1 MPVILIILCACTFL
15 VHVKFI
21 TFSYARPLLATILT
35 ASYTTLTLV
44 LYYVPVITSFIT
56 IIAAKVRLLVFPDPY
71 TYLLSLFVRLFGDKN
86 VRKKKNLETEKY
98 VIFKKATY
106 LAKTLT
112 QFRALVYLENA
123 SINSCMT
130 EFNPIL
136 TPKATVT
143 FNHQP
148 QLSSIFL
155 KYDLQKLEARDALI
169 SQSPSLGYLLFS
181 ELNSS
186 KSTDLNFMTDR

>member
-1 MPVILIILCACTFL
+1 MITLI
-15 VHVKFI
+15 
-21 TFSYARPLLATILT
+21 
-35 ASYTTLTLV
+35 

-71 TYLLSLFVRLFGDKN
+71 TYLRSLFVRLFGDKN
-86 VRKKKNLETEKY
+86 VRKKKNLDTEKY
-98 VIFKKATY
+98 LIFKKATY

-123 SINSCMT
+123 SINSCTT

-136 TPKATVT
+136 THKATVT
-143 FNHQP
+143 LNHQP

-169 SQSPSLGYLLFS
+169 SQNPSLSNPLLS